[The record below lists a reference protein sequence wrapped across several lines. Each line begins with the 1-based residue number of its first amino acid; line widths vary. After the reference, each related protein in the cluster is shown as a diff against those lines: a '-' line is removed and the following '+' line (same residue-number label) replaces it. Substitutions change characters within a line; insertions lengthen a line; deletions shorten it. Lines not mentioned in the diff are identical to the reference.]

1 MSKLLLVIAV
11 TTLLSTPALAKPDT
25 ELALNASVQSHAE
38 LGERSTTPRIRVGQT
53 SQPHREPCPFW
64 RRTDNCADLE

>member
-11 TTLLSTPALAKPDT
+11 TTLLSTPALANRDT

-38 LGERSTTPRIRVGQT
+38 LGGRGTAPRIRVSQT